1 MALLELDTYTGQLN
15 YKDILFTFVFD
26 GSELRLIPPADK
38 SSEIEFNWILTPIG
52 EGTYTSASPQMES
65 PFLTGQCSETG
76 RTIIFI
82 TEKGANIGSYNSVL
96 TVPVLA
102 YIDCRH
108 NSDLIDRITFSCSEI
123 DKVYPLHQSYMIYID
138 PNHFS
143 EDGVFTFTTKDLNTT
158 TTPKQQFYLDNHL
171 VYVQFCISRG
181 FHPGIDSV
189 PISLS
194 SVMSFTFEPTNDYIF
209 IYQLCF
215 FAKRFLQFL
224 CYRKDVYLPKA
235 TLSTPFGN
243 GQHESFATLYI
254 LQDQNK
260 SSSSPLKNNQL
271 IQISYLSGSEGKI
284 LTDICNN
291 TLYLR
296 HLPSSYENGRHID
309 EARFVMITA
318 AFEWEFK
325 HAYPDGLPKKES
337 TLRAESEVESAIQS
351 LINQSTGKV
360 KHKYQFLKK
369 LIRADSLQ
377 NEIIQIGKDFDDLIG
392 TFGRHLYN
400 QNGQELHYE
409 EMGKR
414 LADQRNHF
422 AHGDLSKEFIGLSL
436 LDLIYLEYIIYALQ
450 LKHYTIPDDK
460 IRKSINDLFHLNFAL

>member
-1 MALLELDTYTGQLN
+1 MF
-15 YKDILFTFVFD
+15 FTF
-26 GSELRLIPPADK
+26 IH
-38 SSEIEFNWILTPIG
+38 
-52 EGTYTSASPQMES
+52 
-65 PFLTGQCSETG
+65 
-76 RTIIFI
+76 
-82 TEKGANIGSYNSVL
+82 
-96 TVPVLA
+96 LA
-102 YIDCRH
+102 FR
-108 NSDLIDRITFSCSEI
+108 
-123 DKVYPLHQSYMIYID
+123 
-138 PNHFS
+138 
-143 EDGVFTFTTKDLNTT
+143 VFTFTTKDLNTT

-309 EARFVMITA
+309 ESRFVMITA

-325 HAYPDGLPKKES
+325 RAYPDGLPKKES

-450 LKHYTIPDDK
+450 LKHYNIPDDK

>member
-65 PFLTGQCSETG
+65 PFLTGQFSETG

-123 DKVYPLHQSYMIYID
+123 DKVHPLHQSYMISID

-209 IYQLCF
+209 IYK
-215 FAKRFLQFL
+215 AKNGNAKQPQ
-224 CYRKDVYLPKA
+224 CPKEKEDA
-235 TLSTPFGN
+235 IV
-243 GQHESFATLYI
+243 EA
-254 LQDQNK
+254 
-260 SSSSPLKNNQL
+260 
-271 IQISYLSGSEGKI
+271 
-284 LTDICNN
+284 
-291 TLYLR
+291 LR
-296 HLPSSYENGRHID
+296 H
-309 EARFVMITA
+309 FQMI
-318 AFEWEFK
+318 
-325 HAYPDGLPKKES
+325 
-337 TLRAESEVESAIQS
+337 
-351 LINQSTGKV
+351 
-360 KHKYQFLKK
+360 
-369 LIRADSLQ
+369 
-377 NEIIQIGKDFDDLIG
+377 
-392 TFGRHLYN
+392 
-400 QNGQELHYE
+400 
-409 EMGKR
+409 
-414 LADQRNHF
+414 
-422 AHGDLSKEFIGLSL
+422 
-436 LDLIYLEYIIYALQ
+436 
-450 LKHYTIPDDK
+450 
-460 IRKSINDLFHLNFAL
+460 